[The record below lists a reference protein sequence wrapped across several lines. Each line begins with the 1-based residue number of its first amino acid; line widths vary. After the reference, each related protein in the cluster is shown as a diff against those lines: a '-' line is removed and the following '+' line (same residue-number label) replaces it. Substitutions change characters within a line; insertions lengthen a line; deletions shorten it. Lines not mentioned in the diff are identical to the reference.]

1 MHSKSSLLDE
11 LVKRVNRNVQADHT
25 DIEDDNGDYTSDEE
39 EFNDGLPKWIKLH
52 ETFVHSL
59 FILKKIFY
67 YAYFNFIMKLE
78 ARQNFL
84 F

>member
-52 ETFVHSL
+52 KTFVHSL

-78 ARQNFL
+78 VRQNFL